1 MVKVL
6 LGSSL
11 ATAVLWGGVA
21 SAQPPSGAAAAPAAS
36 GAAAAPAAS
45 AQKDPRGIKGIS
57 PFREAINAG
66 DRAFIA
72 RDFEGALAAYRDAI
86 SKDPQNPLG
95 HYRMGEAQ
103 IAKGDLHEADE
114 AFVNGLR
121 FATADASLKAKLQFA
136 LADLREREKA
146 WDEASAKWAD
156 YETFSGE
163 QKTGFPASGAERKR
177 AVEAWKKLSL
187 DAAEVKARIEKGI
200 AAADE
205 AVRKSSK

>member
-21 SAQPPSGAAAAPAAS
+21 SAQPPS

-146 WDEASAKWAD
+146 WDEASAKWTD
-156 YETFSGE
+156 YETFSSE
-163 QKTGFPASGAERKR
+163 QKTGFPASGIERKR

-187 DAAEVKARIEKGI
+187 DAAEVKVRIEKGI